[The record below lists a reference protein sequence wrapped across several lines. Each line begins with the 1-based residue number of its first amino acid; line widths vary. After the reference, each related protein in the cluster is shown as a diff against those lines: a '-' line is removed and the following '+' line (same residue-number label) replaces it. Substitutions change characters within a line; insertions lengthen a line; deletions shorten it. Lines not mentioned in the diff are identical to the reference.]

1 MSLNPEATEAALS
14 TLVDP
19 ELREFAEYAL
29 ARYEGGDTHPLTLLS
44 ALRRYPVSIEEFI
57 ESPKFLGMKG
67 QIYPAVM
74 ECLVELNNPEVE
86 GLGHGYRLGAAYIEA
101 VLTGATGTGKTTIA
115 ILTIAYQLYVLSC
128 LRDPQRAASESRT

>member
-1 MSLNPEATEAALS
+1 MSFNPEVIEGALS
-14 TLVDP
+14 TIADP

-29 ARYEGGDTHPLTLLS
+29 TRYEQGDPYPLMLFS
-44 ALRRYPVSIEEFI
+44 ALRRYPIPIEEFI
-57 ESPKFLGMKG
+57 ESPEYLGMKG
-67 QIYPAVM
+67 QVYPAVM
-74 ECLVELNNPEVE
+74 QCLVELNNPEVE

-101 VLTGATGTGKTTIA
+101 ALTGAIGTGKTTIA